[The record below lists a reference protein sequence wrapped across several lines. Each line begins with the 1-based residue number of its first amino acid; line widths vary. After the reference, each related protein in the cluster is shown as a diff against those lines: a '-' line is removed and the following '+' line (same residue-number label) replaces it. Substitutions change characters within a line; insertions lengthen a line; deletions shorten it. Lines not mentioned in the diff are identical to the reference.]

1 MSTHDHGGPTAPPSD
16 SPATA
21 PSAAPAS
28 SGPTAPATPVSSGP
42 ATEPAAGAA
51 PVSGPDARSS
61 AGLGSAAAAEPPAA
75 GAKPLAAAEPL
86 APGKAVPS
94 GSAAGTA
101 TPGETVAARAVRIA
115 SATAL
120 GPYQSAVVRIGFSAT
135 WLFFLLR
142 ELPNRRELYGPDGP
156 WGWDLGSRLVAGNHA
171 FTSLLWTDSTIWFE
185 IVYALALVSSALLML
200 GWRTRTTSVVF
211 MIGVLSLQNR
221 SVFVGDGGDNVIHLM
236 AIYLVFTRCAQV
248 WSLDARR
255 AARGAARDRIGPVL
269 WAVCG
274 LGLLAGTW
282 RTSAA
287 GVSGGGEWWLWVVFW
302 GMWAVQGLWWATGR
316 FAAAESRALL
326 DVLGNLVH
334 NAAMVVI
341 MAEVCLIYATAGWY
355 KIQGSRWQDGTA
367 LFYPLKL
374 DYFSPWPELSSLL
387 GASGVIVMLLT
398 YGTVMVQ
405 VAFPFTLFNRR
416 VKNVLLVAMMLEHA
430 GIAVL
435 LGLPFFS
442 LAMIAADAVFL
453 PTSFLRRVGTLA
465 GLAWRGVR
473 LPEQRRERDG
483 AAERPRTLVG

>member
-1 MSTHDHGGPTAPPSD
+1 MV
-16 SPATA
+16 
-21 PSAAPAS
+21 SAA
-28 SGPTAPATPVSSGP
+28 
-42 ATEPAAGAA
+42 
-51 PVSGPDARSS
+51 
-61 AGLGSAAAAEPPAA
+61 
-75 GAKPLAAAEPL
+75 
-86 APGKAVPS
+86 
-94 GSAAGTA
+94 
-101 TPGETVAARAVRIA
+101 
-115 SATAL
+115 AL
-120 GPYQSAVVRIGFSAT
+120 GPYQSAVVRIGFAGT

-142 ELPNRRELYGPDGP
+142 ELPHRRELYGPDGP
-156 WGWDLGSRLVAGNHA
+156 WSWHLAGRLVAGNHA
-171 FTSLLWTDSTIWFE
+171 FTSLLWSSSTLWFE
-185 IVYALALVSSALLML
+185 IVYALAVVSSALLML
-200 GWRTRTTSVVF
+200 GWRTRTVSVVF

-255 AARGAARDRIGPVL
+255 AARGAARDRVGPVL

-274 LGLLAGTW
+274 LALLAGTW
-282 RTSAA
+282 RTSGS

-302 GMWAVQGLWWATGR
+302 GMWAVQGLWWAAGR
-316 FAAAESRALL
+316 FAAAEARALL

-374 DYFSPWPELSSLL
+374 DYFSPWPEVSSLL

-453 PTSFLRRVGTLA
+453 PTSFLRRVGALA
-465 GLAWRGVR
+465 GRWRQGVR
-473 LPEQRRERDG
+473 LPERSRQRAEET
-483 AAERPRTLVG
+483 ERPRTLVG

>member
-1 MSTHDHGGPTAPPSD
+1 MSTYDHDGPTGTAPAPG
-16 SPATA
+16 AA
-21 PSAAPAS
+21 PSAAPS
-28 SGPTAPATPVSSGP
+28 APAP
-42 ATEPAAGAA
+42 A
-51 PVSGPDARSS
+51 PVPAPD
-61 AGLGSAAAAEPPAA
+61 PA
-75 GAKPLAAAEPL
+75 PD
-86 APGKAVPS
+86 S
-94 GSAAGTA
+94 
-101 TPGETVAARAVRIA
+101 GETRAARAVRRV
-115 SATAL
+115 SAAAL

-142 ELPNRRELYGPDGP
+142 ELPNRHELYGPDGP
-156 WGWDLGSRLVAGNHA
+156 WSFGLGNRLVSGNHA
-171 FTSLLWTDSTIWFE
+171 FTALLWTDSTFWFE
-185 IVYALALVSSALLML
+185 LVYALAIVSSALLL
-200 GWRTRTTSVVF
+200 VGWRTRTMSVVF

-221 SVFVGDGGDNVIHLM
+221 SVFMGDGGDNVIHLM
-236 AIYLVFTRCAQV
+236 AVYLVFTRCAQV

-255 AARGAARDRIGPVL
+255 LARGVARDRVGPVL

-274 LGLLAGTW
+274 LGLLVATW
-282 RTSAA
+282 RTSGS
-287 GVSGGGEWWLWVVFW
+287 GVFGGGEWWLWVVFW
-302 GMWAVQGLWWATGR
+302 GMWGVQGLWWAVVR
-316 FAAAESRALL
+316 HADADARALL
-326 DVLGNLVH
+326 DVLANLVH

-341 MAEVCLIYATAGWY
+341 MAEVCLVYATAGWY

-387 GASGVIVMLLT
+387 GTSGVIVMLLT

-453 PTSFLRRVGTLA
+453 PTSFLRRVGAYA
-465 GLAWRGVR
+465 GRLRPGAR
-473 LPEQRRERDG
+473 LPEQRRER
-483 AAERPRTLVG
+483 AEEPERPRTLVG